1 MDYVCKSPFHLFI
14 VYLPCVQHDPFTPAF
29 PGPGTGHGRV
39 GNALV
44 DVLKNVSLLSEPM
57 VHPHHPAW
65 AFLNIALGK
74 LLEIHPL
81 EVLSATLGIHLASST
96 QRPAV

>member
-65 AFLNIALGK
+65 AFLNIAGQAPGNPPLGGV
-74 LLEIHPL
+74 ICDTRN
-81 EVLSATLGIHLASST
+81 SAG
-96 QRPAV
+96 Q